1 MARSDLHEP
10 PATPA
15 ASAAAPLRDV
25 PPDPLVELAIYSGD
39 SLASGHVALS
49 TDRVTDLLND
59 AEEFTLVDLAVQSL
73 EDGHELSLPEALV
86 LRSELYAVAVSGP
99 QGSPKR
105 RIRTRPCPVELRLRR
120 YEVSGHLH
128 ALPGTD
134 PVAGFFHRREV
145 MVPLTEATIAY
156 DSPAGRVL
164 SRHDTL
170 LVNRLLVERISP
182 ARRSDVRPPGPAS
195 ELQDQALAAEVAQ
208 RPRSS

>member
-1 MARSDLHEP
+1 MAPSDLHEP

-120 YEVSGHLH
+120 YDVSGHLH

-145 MVPLTEATIAY
+145 MIPLTEATIAY

-164 SRHDTL
+164 CRYDTL

-195 ELQDQALAAEVAQ
+195 ELQHQAVASQVAQ
-208 RPRSS
+208 QPLSS

>member
-1 MARSDLHEP
+1 VAPSDLHEP

-170 LVNRLLVERISP
+170 LVNRLLVERVSP

-208 RPRSS
+208 RPLSS